1 MNHRAKAFTI
11 AAFAALVSIASLAQ
25 GLRPSTTQNLAL
37 PSAARPAGDD
47 KKTADFIVA
56 VVNSEPITNNE
67 VRNETARLAQ
77 QLAQAR
83 RPRPADAELSRMV
96 LERLINDKTQLQLAR
111 EYGVRIE
118 DAAVEQ
124 AEQNIAQQNQMDV
137 AQLHKRLAAQ
147 GMGVSQ
153 YREQLRDQLTL
164 NRLREREVDARV
176 RVSDLEVDQ
185 YLRDQPQGGDPSKQ
199 EINMAQI
206 LVAVPEN
213 ASPEQLAILQT
224 RAEGILKRARANED
238 FAALAKTMSDAPDG
252 ANGGQLGLRSAERY
266 PPLFLDAL
274 LAQPTGSIS
283 EVVRSGAGFH
293 ILKLLEKRA
302 PGMSVN
308 QTRARH
314 ILLRPSA
321 QLNEAQARDRLAEF
335 KQRIQSGQADF
346 AVLARENSQD
356 GSATQGGDLG
366 WASPGQYVPEFEGVM
381 NTLAPGQ
388 ISDPLISRYGVHL
401 IQVTERRTAELS
413 PKEQREMTRNLLRDK
428 KLDTAFTTWAQDVR
442 GRAYVEFR
450 DAPRLD

>member
-1 MNHRAKAFTI
+1 
-11 AAFAALVSIASLAQ
+11 
-25 GLRPSTTQNLAL
+25 
-37 PSAARPAGDD
+37 
-47 KKTADFIVA
+47 
-56 VVNSEPITNNE
+56 
-67 VRNETARLAQ
+67 
-77 QLAQAR
+77 
-83 RPRPADAELSRMV
+83 
-96 LERLINDKTQLQLAR
+96 
-111 EYGVRIE
+111 
-118 DAAVEQ
+118 
-124 AEQNIAQQNQMDV
+124 
-137 AQLHKRLAAQ
+137 
-147 GMGVSQ
+147 
-153 YREQLRDQLTL
+153 
-164 NRLREREVDARV
+164 
-176 RVSDLEVDQ
+176 
-185 YLRDQPQGGDPSKQ
+185 
-199 EINMAQI
+199 
-206 LVAVPEN
+206 
-213 ASPEQLAILQT
+213 
-224 RAEGILKRARANED
+224 
-238 FAALAKTMSDAPDG
+238 
-252 ANGGQLGLRSAERY
+252 
-266 PPLFLDAL
+266 L